1 MRYAGSVFTLPP
13 FQQKCR
19 RAHVCHTDLFKSQI
33 RLRQGPASG
42 QHRISDAVAGRNWRT
57 LRRLWILLQRH
68 RGSHRQEREVK
79 SKELLNFTIISDY
92 LLQDLILAKQRGHG
106 RLDDGPLTSHGQTPS
121 SSASRL
127 CPRESKLSLR
137 RTCGTGPS
145 RHPSKRH
152 PFGCYCLFFKKKK
165 PRLRMVK

>member
-1 MRYAGSVFTLPP
+1 MRYAGSVFTVPP

-42 QHRISDAVAGRNWRT
+42 RTQNFGR
-57 LRRLWILLQRH
+57 
-68 RGSHRQEREVK
+68 RGGQELADPAKALDFTPKAQGKPQEREVK

-92 LLQDLILAKQRGHG
+92 LLQDLILAKQRGQG
-106 RLDDGPLTSHGQTPS
+106 RLDDGPLTSLGQTPS

-152 PFGCYCLFFKKKK
+152 PFSCYCLFFKKKK

>member
-1 MRYAGSVFTLPP
+1 MSVTLIFSKVKSDYVRAPP
-13 FQQKCR
+13 Q
-19 RAHVCHTDLFKSQI
+19 DE
-33 RLRQGPASG
+33 
-42 QHRISDAVAGRNWRT
+42 HRISDAVAGRNWRT
-57 LRRLWILLQRH
+57 LQRLWILLQRH

-106 RLDDGPLTSHGQTPS
+106 RLDDGPLTSRGQTPS